1 LKKGCLPGSF
11 PSLRFSRY
19 HPFDFFLAMYFL
31 IARRLF
37 CLLRRCQFFRASCF
51 MLILLVRR
59 DKPGG
64 LFADGS
70 SARLRVSHPPD
81 LSHAWFSFNQTLQ
94 RLRSSKGRHFHC
106 AQNLAVRRTRNST
119 PLCARETSPGLGI
132 VSPPTRPASER
143 V

>member
-1 LKKGCLPGSF
+1 
-11 PSLRFSRY
+11 
-19 HPFDFFLAMYFL
+19 
-31 IARRLF
+31 
-37 CLLRRCQFFRASCF
+37 

-94 RLRSSKGRHFHC
+94 RLRSSKGRRSFSLCPKSGSSSHKEQH
-106 AQNLAVRRTRNST
+106 AVVREGDFAGFGDRFAAHKAGIGKGVMRRAERITA
-119 PLCARETSPGLGI
+119 PLD
-132 VSPPTRPASER
+132 RPILVLRALIR
-143 V
+143 PQ